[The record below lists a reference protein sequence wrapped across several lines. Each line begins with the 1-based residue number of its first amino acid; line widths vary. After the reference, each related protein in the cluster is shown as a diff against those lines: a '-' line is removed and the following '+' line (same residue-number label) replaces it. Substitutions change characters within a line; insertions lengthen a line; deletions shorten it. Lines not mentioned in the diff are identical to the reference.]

1 MSKKQFKAESKRLLD
16 LMINSIYTH
25 KEIFLREIISNAS
38 DAIDKLCYLSLTDD
52 KVGMNRD
59 DFRILVSMDENARTI
74 TVSDNG
80 IGMTKEELEANLGVI
95 AKSGSMAFKGGLDGT
110 TKEGADVDIIGQF
123 GVGFYSAFMVS
134 DKVTV
139 ITRAYGSDQAY
150 KWESEGA
157 DGYTITECEKDGVG
171 TDVIMHIKPDDD
183 NERYSE
189 YLQLWKLMRLIK
201 KYSDYIRWPIQMD
214 VTKPE
219 YKETGEKNEDGSPKF
234 ETVNKTE
241 RETVNSMVPIWQR
254 SKSEVSDEDCINF
267 YKEKYHDTTDPAAVI
282 RVNAEGQV
290 SYKALLFIPGRQLLD
305 FMSSDYEPGLQLYS
319 SGVMI
324 MEKCPDLLAESFYF
338 VRGIVDSPDLSLNIS
353 REMLQ
358 HDRQL
363 RIIAQNLNKRIKN
376 ELLKMLEND
385 RPKYEQFYKNYGRQ
399 LRYGAVA
406 NYGQNIE
413 SLRDLLIYNVSEDKT
428 ATLKEYTDRMP
439 AEQKFI
445 YYAVGENVHKI
456 LRLPQAELV
465 RSKGFEILCM
475 TEEVDEYI
483 VEQLGQHADKKFCN
497 IVTGDLGLE
506 TEEEKADMEKREA
519 DVKNVL
525 DFVKE
530 TLGDK
535 VAVVRLSR
543 KLVSA
548 PVCLTTEGSITLEM
562 ERYFKRMPDT
572 GMEPP
577 KARRVLELNAD
588 HPAFK
593 ALEAAVAS
601 DPEKAK
607 KLVNILHSQALLIA
621 GEELEDPSAYAEH
634 KEAHTWT
641 KPSASTSTYPS
652 APPSAATAISTRSP
666 AATGSCPSI
675 RTRWWSTS
683 ARATAR

>member
-80 IGMTKEELEANLGVI
+80 IGMTKEELESNLGVI

-363 RIIAQNLNKRIKN
+363 RIIAQNLIFCF
-376 ELLKMLEND
+376 
-385 RPKYEQFYKNYGRQ
+385 P
-399 LRYGAVA
+399 
-406 NYGQNIE
+406 
-413 SLRDLLIYNVSEDKT
+413 
-428 ATLKEYTDRMP
+428 
-439 AEQKFI
+439 
-445 YYAVGENVHKI
+445 YA
-456 LRLPQAELV
+456 
-465 RSKGFEILCM
+465 S
-475 TEEVDEYI
+475 
-483 VEQLGQHADKKFCN
+483 
-497 IVTGDLGLE
+497 
-506 TEEEKADMEKREA
+506 
-519 DVKNVL
+519 
-525 DFVKE
+525 
-530 TLGDK
+530 
-535 VAVVRLSR
+535 
-543 KLVSA
+543 
-548 PVCLTTEGSITLEM
+548 
-562 ERYFKRMPDT
+562 
-572 GMEPP
+572 
-577 KARRVLELNAD
+577 
-588 HPAFK
+588 
-593 ALEAAVAS
+593 
-601 DPEKAK
+601 
-607 KLVNILHSQALLIA
+607 
-621 GEELEDPSAYAEH
+621 
-634 KEAHTWT
+634 
-641 KPSASTSTYPS
+641 
-652 APPSAATAISTRSP
+652 
-666 AATGSCPSI
+666 
-675 RTRWWSTS
+675 
-683 ARATAR
+683 

>member
-214 VTKPE
+214 VAKPE

-413 SLRDLLIYNVSEDKT
+413 SLRDLLIYNVDEDKT

-621 GEELEDPSAYAEH
+621 GEELEDPSAYAEDVC
-634 KEAHTWT
+634 
-641 KPSASTSTYPS
+641 SLF
-652 APPSAATAISTRSP
+652 
-666 AATGSCPSI
+666 
-675 RTRWWSTS
+675 
-683 ARATAR
+683 

>member
-38 DAIDKLCYLSLTDD
+38 DAIDKLCYRSLTDD
-52 KVGMNRD
+52 KVGMSRD
-59 DFRILVSMDENARTI
+59 DFRILVAMDEAARTI

-80 IGMTKEELEANLGVI
+80 IGMTKEELEQNLGVI
-95 AKSGSMAFKGGLDGT
+95 AKSGSMAFKGDIDGT

-157 DGYTITECEKDGVG
+157 DGYTVTECDKDSVG
-171 TDVIMHIKPDDD
+171 TDVIMHIKPDDE
-183 NERYSE
+183 NENYSE
-189 YLQLWKLMRLIK
+189 FLQLWKLMRLIK

-214 VTKPE
+214 VQRPE
-219 YKETGEKNEDGSPKF
+219 YKETGEKNEDGTPKY

-254 SKSEVSDEDCINF
+254 SKSEVSDEDCMNF
-267 YKEKYHDTTDPAAVI
+267 YKEKFHDSTDPAAVI

-290 SYKALLFIPGRQLLD
+290 SYKALLFIPGKQLLD
-305 FMSSDYEPGLQLYS
+305 FMNADYEPGLQLYS

-413 SLRDLLIYNVSEDKT
+413 SLRELLIYNVAEDKT

-439 AEQKFI
+439 AEQKYI
-445 YYAVGENVHKI
+445 YYAVGDSVPKL

-483 VEQLGQHADKKFCN
+483 VEQLGQHAEKKFCN
-497 IVTGDLGLE
+497 IVTGDLGIE
-506 TEEEKADMEKREA
+506 TEEEKADLEKRSEQ
-519 DVKNVL
+519 VKPTL
-525 DFVKE
+525 DFVKD

-535 VAVVRLSR
+535 VSIVRLSH

-562 ERYFKRMPDT
+562 ERYFRRMPDT

-577 KARRVLELNAD
+577 KATRVLEFRQRRLG
-588 HPAFK
+588 P
-593 ALEAAVAS
+593 S
-601 DPEKAK
+601 
-607 KLVNILHSQALLIA
+607 LLS
-621 GEELEDPSAYAEH
+621 L
-634 KEAHTWT
+634 
-641 KPSASTSTYPS
+641 
-652 APPSAATAISTRSP
+652 
-666 AATGSCPSI
+666 
-675 RTRWWSTS
+675 
-683 ARATAR
+683 